1 MLFCGAKLSESVPE
15 STTIQDY
22 RARITEAGL
31 LKRAMSML
39 NKELEQSELKVK
51 GGGMIVDSTAI

>member
-1 MLFCGAKLSESVPE
+1 MKHALNVRLDFMLFCGAKTSESVPD

-39 NKELEQSELKVK
+39 NKELEHS
-51 GGGMIVDSTAI
+51 